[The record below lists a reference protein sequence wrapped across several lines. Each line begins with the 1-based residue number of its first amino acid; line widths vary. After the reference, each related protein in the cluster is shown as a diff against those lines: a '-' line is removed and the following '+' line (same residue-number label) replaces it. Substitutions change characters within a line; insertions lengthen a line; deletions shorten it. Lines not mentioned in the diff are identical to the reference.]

1 MLIDT
6 SKGQADQNMAGPG
19 DMQSLL
25 PVDDG
30 NPFDALEAPN
40 GFGDMGGD
48 EGFLDDGLGLDLMS
62 GLGMDRDGL
71 DIDPIDVDPVQP
83 RDINFDQPGD
93 FDL

>member
-1 MLIDT
+1 
-6 SKGQADQNMAGPG
+6 MAGPG
-19 DMQSLL
+19 DMQSMM

-40 GFGDMGGD
+40 GFGDIGGD
-48 EGFLDDGLGLDLMS
+48 EGFLDDGLDLMS

-71 DIDPIDVDPVQP
+71 DMDPMDPMDPLDPINVDPVQP

-93 FDL
+93 YDL

>member
-1 MLIDT
+1 
-6 SKGQADQNMAGPG
+6 MAGPG

-25 PVDDG
+25 PVDEG

-40 GFGDMGGD
+40 GFGDIGGD
-48 EGFLDDGLGLDLMS
+48 EGFLDDGLDLMS

-93 FDL
+93 FYL